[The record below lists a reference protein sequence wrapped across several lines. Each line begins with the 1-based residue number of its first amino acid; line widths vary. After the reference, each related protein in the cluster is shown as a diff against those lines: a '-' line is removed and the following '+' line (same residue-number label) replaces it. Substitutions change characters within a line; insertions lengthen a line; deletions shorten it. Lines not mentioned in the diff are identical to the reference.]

1 MKKLVFLL
9 LSLILFACAPVL
21 NRELMKEGDRNVPLD
36 QLRGNPEAYKGRLY
50 ILGGVIVDSRF
61 IQSGSQLEVLYLP
74 VDSSGYLTGTDRSRG
89 RFLAV
94 YPSEKGL
101 LDPMVYKKGRE
112 VTLAGSFVEAR
123 KSKIDDMDYVYPV
136 FEIREVHLWEEQRDY
151 YAYPYYPYSYYV
163 NPYPYWYNP
172 YWGPWPPPPGWW

>member
-1 MKKLVFLL
+1 MKKLGVAL

-21 NRELMKEGDRNVPLD
+21 NRELMKQGDRNVSLD
-36 QLRGNPEAYKGRLY
+36 QLRGNPDAYKGRLY

-61 IQSGSQLEVLYLP
+61 VQTGSQLEVLSMP
-74 VDSSGYLTGTDRSRG
+74 VDSSGYLGETASSGG

-94 YPSEKGL
+94 YPREKGL

-112 VTLAGSFVEAR
+112 VTLAGTFVEAR
-123 KSKIDDMDYVYPV
+123 KSKIDDMDYIYPV
-136 FEIREVHLWEEQRDY
+136 FEIREVHLWEEERDY
-151 YAYPYYPYSYYV
+151 SAYPYYPYNYYT
-163 NPYPYWYNP
+163 NPYWYNP